1 MDLND
6 TIENFSSN
14 DIEVVIKS
22 AIRSVLTESVHF
34 NSHKVNDWSNSI
46 ISAALKG
53 LQSLNRPYKY
63 AITVILMQKNGAGLV
78 SAASTFWDVNKDGL
92 CKVMWANQT
101 THCIV
106 TVYGISVNVDDIL
119 QGDDRAIAV

>member
-1 MDLND
+1 MD
-6 TIENFSSN
+6 TKIEEFNSD

-22 AIRSVLTESVHF
+22 AIGSVLNESIQF
-34 NSHKVNDWSNSI
+34 KAKKVNDWCNSI

-78 SAASTFWDVNKDGL
+78 SAASTFWDASKDGL
-92 CKVMWANQT
+92 SKVVWENQT

-106 TVYGISVNVDDIL
+106 TVVGSSVNVDDT
-119 QGDDRAIAV
+119 AVEDNEQLG